1 MEKILK
7 FLVSVFLGLI
17 CFISYNKNEKNKNYS
32 LKPPFE
38 WYKSLNFGYPGENG
52 TGYVLSETEKS
63 LKLVEIGK
71 NLNSLNEFT
80 CRKISPYS
88 HVFKFYSLVINIYC
102 GKWGRWRISGDSFAW
117 RMTQNALA
125 LGQSQ
130 RAGRGKSLREPN

>member
-88 HVFKFYSLVINIYC
+88 HVFKFYSLVIYSSV
-102 GKWGRWRISGDSFAW
+102 K
-117 RMTQNALA
+117 L
-125 LGQSQ
+125 LGTATFSE
-130 RAGRGKSLREPN
+130 KCYLSLKASHCP

>member
-1 MEKILK
+1 MEKTFKI
-7 FLVSVFLGLI
+7 LVSVLLGLI
-17 CFISYNKNEKNKNYS
+17 CFIYNNKNDKNKNYS

-38 WYKSLNFGYPGENG
+38 WYKRLKSGYPGENG

-88 HVFKFYSLVINIYC
+88 HVFKFYSYYYVKNKQIYKTIYFINF
-102 GKWGRWRISGDSFAW
+102 G
-117 RMTQNALA
+117 QNLN
-125 LGQSQ
+125 S
-130 RAGRGKSLREPN
+130 N